1 MLEILQF
8 IFSSFWIW
16 VGTVI
21 LLIILACVIPN
32 IDIGTK
38 NYYYAEKDKKDKDY
52 SKE

>member
-1 MLEILQF
+1 MK
-8 IFSSFWIW
+8 
-16 VGTVI
+16 
-21 LLIILACVIPN
+21 IIREGNSEGIKRFECKNCGCCFECVIPN